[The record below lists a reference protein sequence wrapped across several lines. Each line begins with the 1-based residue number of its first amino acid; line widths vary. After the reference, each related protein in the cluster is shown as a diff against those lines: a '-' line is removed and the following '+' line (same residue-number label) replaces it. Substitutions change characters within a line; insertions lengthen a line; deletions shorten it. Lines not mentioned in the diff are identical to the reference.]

1 MLDKKRPTL
10 LSLAIVIA
18 LFCSLCGN
26 IIQYINAT
34 PKTKPEQH
42 LSQLEYIIPDG
53 FTHYSED
60 GKELAG
66 GEIDFDTGNI
76 FISKKDYADCTNK
89 VFLTFEENLR
99 HKKPSKNAESFQIG
113 EERGIEDIRF
123 ETDNLNGFVAYV
135 MPTSTNTY
143 DYIITMNSYGSEFN
157 QGDAETDKEL
167 FDAFYSDLFM
177 SLRINTDLS
186 REYSK

>member
-1 MLDKKRPTL
+1 MIEKKKPTL
-10 LSLAIVIA
+10 ISLAIVVA
-18 LFCSLCGN
+18 LLCSLCGN
-26 IIQYINAT
+26 LIQYINAT
-34 PKTKPEQH
+34 PKTKSKQR

-76 FISKKDYADCTNK
+76 FIFKKDYVDCTNK

-99 HKKPSKNAESFQIG
+99 HKKPSENADLFQVG
-113 EERGIEDIRF
+113 EESGVEAVRF
-123 ETDNLNGFVAYV
+123 ETDNLNGFIAYV
-135 MPTSTNTY
+135 MPASTHTY
-143 DYIITMNSYGSEFN
+143 DYIITMNSYGSEFD
-157 QGDAETDKEL
+157 QGDADTNKYF

-177 SLRINTDLS
+177 NLRINTDLS

>member
-1 MLDKKRPTL
+1 MIEKKKPTF
-10 LSLAIVIA
+10 LSLVIVIA

-26 IIQYINAT
+26 LIQFINAT
-34 PKTKPEQH
+34 PKTKSEQR
-42 LSQLEYIIPDG
+42 LSQLEYKIPDG

-76 FISKKDYADCTNK
+76 FISKKEYVDCTNK

-99 HKKPSKNAESFQIG
+99 HKKPSKDAEFFQVV
-113 EERGIEDIRF
+113 EESGIEAVHF
-123 ETDNLNGFVAYV
+123 EKDKLNGFIAYV
-135 MPTSTNTY
+135 MPTSTHTY
-143 DYIITMNSYGSEFN
+143 DYIITMNSYGSEFD
-157 QGDAETDKEL
+157 QGDAETDKEF
-167 FDAFYSDLFM
+167 FDAFYSDLVM

-186 REYSK
+186 REYSQ

>member
-1 MLDKKRPTL
+1 M
-10 LSLAIVIA
+10 
-18 LFCSLCGN
+18 
-26 IIQYINAT
+26 
-34 PKTKPEQH
+34 
-42 LSQLEYIIPDG
+42 
-53 FTHYSED
+53 
-60 GKELAG
+60 
-66 GEIDFDTGNI
+66 
-76 FISKKDYADCTNK
+76 
-89 VFLTFEENLR
+89 FLTFEENLR

-143 DYIITMNSYGSEFN
+143 DYIIAMNSYGSEFD

>member
-26 IIQYINAT
+26 LIQYINAT

-60 GKELAG
+60 GKEG
-66 GEIDFDTGNI
+66 
-76 FISKKDYADCTNK
+76 
-89 VFLTFEENLR
+89 
-99 HKKPSKNAESFQIG
+99 
-113 EERGIEDIRF
+113 
-123 ETDNLNGFVAYV
+123 
-135 MPTSTNTY
+135 
-143 DYIITMNSYGSEFN
+143 
-157 QGDAETDKEL
+157 
-167 FDAFYSDLFM
+167 
-177 SLRINTDLS
+177 LRIIQKMARNLLVV
-186 REYSK
+186 K